1 MTIRRYFRDRTPQ
14 MSLVRWCI
22 SQRRKKQL
30 RQKVSR
36 RGMEMTF
43 EVWDYSEI
51 VVVDPRYYAG
61 NAGELMRDYEVDE
74 VLFLYRVNTFT
85 QDNHLYGFLE

>member
-1 MTIRRYFRDRTPQ
+1 MYKPTKEKAAETE
-14 MSLVRWCI
+14 SV
-22 SQRRKKQL
+22 SQKY
-30 RQKVSR
+30 
-36 RGMEMTF
+36 GMTF